1 VPAWVTMRAPE
12 AGGCAYRQGEAGTAG
27 AHNTA
32 GDGPPVTRARQAR
45 FCCTEIGQG
54 TIDAFEPSSVRTPLL
69 AGRPDASPSEFVRPP
84 KKIPVVRLRY
94 VHFHLSRY
102 AQPRLSK
109 WYSTRHCKHALMILS
124 NCIVTPISCGVISW
138 FNLALEPRK

>member
-1 VPAWVTMRAPE
+1 MYYATGNTSYVSFATDPQLAERAK
-12 AGGCAYRQGEAGTAG
+12 
-27 AHNTA
+27 
-32 GDGPPVTRARQAR
+32 
-45 FCCTEIGQG
+45 
-54 TIDAFEPSSVRTPLL
+54 AFY
-69 AGRPDASPSEFVRPP
+69 D
-84 KKIPVVRLRY
+84 VVRLRY

-109 WYSTRHCKHALMILS
+109 WYSTRHCKHELLILR

>member
-1 VPAWVTMRAPE
+1 MV
-12 AGGCAYRQGEAGTAG
+12 
-27 AHNTA
+27 
-32 GDGPPVTRARQAR
+32 
-45 FCCTEIGQG
+45 
-54 TIDAFEPSSVRTPLL
+54 DAFEREQ
-69 AGRPDASPSEFVRPP
+69 RPDISIGRTSDAGPSEFVSPQ

-109 WYSTRHCKHALMILS
+109 WYSTRHRKHELLILR